1 MFIPTKQQTMT
12 ITTISFNQLTNKS
25 YRLTHAHPNYDNILL
40 QTFIS
45 FIILVNEKSRHSEVT
60 TNFSIEHKSF
70 LLDEDTHGTL
80 IYWNVRK
87 LYNLYKVMAE
97 YYSCNIIM
105 IPTHACSIRMI
116 VNTLGSLL
124 HTM

>member
-1 MFIPTKQQTMT
+1 MILFAKKIQDVYTSKKQMMT
-12 ITTISFNQLTNKS
+12 IATISFNKLTNKS

-70 LLDEDTHGTL
+70 LFDEDTHGTL
-80 IYWNVRK
+80 VYWNVCK
-87 LYNLYKVMAE
+87 LCNL
-97 YYSCNIIM
+97 
-105 IPTHACSIRMI
+105 
-116 VNTLGSLL
+116 
-124 HTM
+124 